1 MPHLFCNFSVCPF
14 HFSFLFSR
22 SRSRSFLLC
31 LHQMLFFLLF
41 CICLCVFFGFLL
53 PLFFVSNFLLSLF
66 SILLIILFLSAST
79 LYLLLL
85 FVLSSLPFAFLSL
98 LSVSSFCFS
107 DCIIFFFLFFIHHC
121 YVHCPLLPILLL
133 PVVSC
138 FLLPL
143 SISPSSSM
151 PIAFLLLCFCFFLFS
166 SYFFL
171 CFDASRRPPVRSA
184 PVVVVGS
191 SEVSVSLF
199 IHWLLSGH
207 PLSDRR
213 PIPAVVWRFFV
224 QPVWPLRPL
233 FGYSRCCG
241 RSSATV
247 WPSWPSP
254 TAAVV
259 LVRQPPF
266 RRRSATTTALR
277 SLFRLCRCL
286 VVCLFL
292 YLRSAFGIDV
302 NDPSVPDILFICPA
316 HSGQSLFVTIAL

>member
-1 MPHLFCNFSVCPF
+1 MPLAFS
-14 HFSFLFSR
+14 
-22 SRSRSFLLC
+22 SFLLFFPSSFPF
-31 LHQMLFFLLF
+31 LLLLLPFFLA
-41 CICLCVFFGFLL
+41 CFLL
-53 PLFFVSNFLLSLF
+53 PHSFFPFFLILPCMPFSLF
-66 SILLIILFLSAST
+66 
-79 LYLLLL
+79 
-85 FVLSSLPFAFLSL
+85 FLSL
-98 LSVSSFCFS
+98 L
-107 DCIIFFFLFFIHHC
+107 I
-121 YVHCPLLPILLL
+121 
-133 PVVSC
+133 
-138 FLLPL
+138 
-143 SISPSSSM
+143 
-151 PIAFLLLCFCFFLFS
+151 FLFS